1 MLVTD
6 LRDPMEATQE
16 ISILASCDRNY
27 GKFLHLC
34 PCTELQHLSEML
46 LGQGQVEPR
55 LGRVEAGLIMG
66 NNWKPLH
73 KLLINLNKNKNKSKR
88 WKKNQNNFMLL

>member
-16 ISILASCDRNY
+16 ISILASCDRNHCPS
-27 GKFLHLC
+27 LHVY
-34 PCTELQHLSEML
+34 TELQHLSEML

-55 LGRVEAGLIMG
+55 LGRVEAGLVMG

-88 WKKNQNNFMLL
+88 WKKNQNDFMLL

>member
-27 GKFLHLC
+27 GLYLHVY
-34 PCTELQHLSEML
+34 TELQHLSEML
-46 LGQGQVEPR
+46 LGQGQVQPR